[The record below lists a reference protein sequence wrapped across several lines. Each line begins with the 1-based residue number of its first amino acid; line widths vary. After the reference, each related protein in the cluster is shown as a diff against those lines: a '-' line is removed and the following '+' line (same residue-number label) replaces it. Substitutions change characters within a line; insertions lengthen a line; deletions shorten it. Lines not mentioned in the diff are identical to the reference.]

1 MFKLALRSLI
11 DKKLRFALTTLVVVI
26 GVMFVVGSFTLTDS
40 LRSTFSG
47 LAEDIAQGADLTVRA
62 SRGDG
67 FGGDFDQPTMPEAV
81 AGRVA
86 GVDGVGTVRPA
97 VAALNVFMV
106 DGGGEPIRPPGPPAL
121 GFSFN
126 PGTFFIAEGRQP
138 GGPGQFA
145 ADTATAAD
153 NGLRIGETYQII
165 GPVSAEPFELVGVFN
180 FGDPDSHTGLG
191 QTMAA
196 FELDEAQR
204 FFGLNDV
211 YQELDVVVAA
221 SAEIPDVQARL
232 EAELGDGFDVITA
245 EVNVAEQEDDF
256 NQVVDIFNTILLVFA
271 FIAVF
276 VSAFIINNTF
286 QIIIGQRV
294 REIGLWRAIGATPRQ
309 VSRSVLTES
318 AIVGVVATVLGIG
331 LGLVLA
337 VVLRAIL
344 EVIGF
349 PLPPGPLTLQPRTV
363 VLAAFVGLGVT
374 MVSSIA
380 PAMRA
385 RRISPVAALTAD
397 FRLGATGLRRR
408 LIGGGAVFAAGVAAL
423 AAGMTAGLD
432 TVPTFVL
439 LGIGAVLS
447 FVGINVVSPAF
458 ARPAASALGRP
469 VKALFGVSGRLA
481 RDNAAREPRRT
492 ASTAGALMI
501 GLSLMGLAAVVGES
515 MKKTF
520 VNIIENAVEADY
532 FIQSDFSG
540 FGPPPG
546 FPARVADEIEALD
559 EIESVVRVQ
568 WAFSG
573 LSVDGEP
580 RDIVALDMA
589 LAETHFDGQVSSGDM
604 ASGDPLT
611 ALALHSDSAA
621 SLGVGVGG
629 TVEAT
634 FPDNQTDTLTV
645 VAVYEDAAIYGNWV
659 IDGALWD
666 RHFNRND
673 LAFASARI
681 ASLPDGADEASQAA
695 LSEASRAA
703 VDGVI
708 DRYPTVKVE
717 NQAEFRQTQE
727 SQLTSLIRVI
737 EVLIG
742 LSFFIALI
750 GIINTLSLSVF
761 ERTREIGLLRSVG
774 MTRRQLRRSIY
785 WEAFI
790 VAVFGGLLGVTVGT
804 VFGVAT
810 TLALPESFVQLVAVP
825 WLDLVAFV
833 AISAAAGLLAAIL
846 PALRAGR
853 MNILDAIAH
862 E

>member
-11 DKKLRFALTTLVVVI
+11 DKKLRFGLTTLVVVI

-40 LRSTFSG
+40 LRSTFAG
-47 LAEDIAQGADLTVRA
+47 LAQDIAKGADLTVRVDQ
-62 SRGDG
+62 S
-67 FGGDFDQPTMPEAV
+67 FGGDFERATVPEAV
-81 AGRVA
+81 AEQVA
-86 GVDGVGTVRPA
+86 GVEGVDRVRPEL
-97 VAALNVFMV
+97 AALNVFIV
-106 DGGGEPIRPPGPPAL
+106 DGDGEPIRPPGPPAL

-126 PGTFFIAEGRQP
+126 PGTFFTTEGRQP
-138 GGPGQFA
+138 AAPGEFA
-145 ADTATAAD
+145 ADAATAAN
-153 NGLRIGETYQII
+153 NGLRVGETYEIS
-165 GPVSAEPFELVGVFN
+165 GPISAEPFELVGVFN
-180 FGDPDSHTGLG
+180 FGAPDSHTGLG

-204 FFGLNDV
+204 FFGMEDG
-211 YQELDVVVAA
+211 YQAIGVLV
-221 SAEIPDVQARL
+221 SAGSEVSEVQDRL
-232 EAELGDGFDVITA
+232 EASLGDDYRVITA
-245 EVNVAEQEDDF
+245 AVDAAEQEEDF
-256 NQVVDIFNTILLVFA
+256 NQVIDIFNTILLVFA

-309 VSRSVLTES
+309 VSRSVITES
-318 AIVGVVATVLGIG
+318 AIVGVVSTVIGIG

-337 VVLRAIL
+337 LVLRSVL
-344 EVIGF
+344 ELIGF
-349 PLPPGPLTLQPRTV
+349 PLPPGPLTLQPRTIL
-363 VLAAFVGLGVT
+363 LAAVVGLGVT

-385 RRISPVAALTAD
+385 RRISPVAALAHD

-408 LIGGGAVFAAGVAAL
+408 LIGGGAVLAAGVAAL

-432 TVPTFVL
+432 TAPTFVL
-439 LGIGAVLS
+439 LGAGAVLS

-458 ARPAASALGRP
+458 ARRAASELGRP
-469 VKALFGVSGRLA
+469 VGALFGVPGRLA
-481 RDNAAREPRRT
+481 RDNASRNPRRT

-501 GLSLMGLAAVVGES
+501 GLALMGLAAVVGES

-532 FIQSDFSG
+532 FIQSAQSG

-559 EIESVVRVQ
+559 EIESVVRIQ
-568 WAFSG
+568 WAFGG

-580 RDIVALDMA
+580 RDIVAVDMA
-589 LAETHFDGQVSSGDM
+589 LAETHFDGRVTSGDM
-604 ASGDPLT
+604 AAGDPLT

-629 TVEAT
+629 TVEAA
-634 FPDNQTDTLTV
+634 FPDNLTETLTV

-681 ASLPDGADEASQAA
+681 AGLPDGANEAEQAA
-695 LSEASRAA
+695 LQERSRVAI
-703 VDGVI
+703 DGVI

-727 SQLTSLIRVI
+727 SQFTSLIRVI

-742 LSFFIALI
+742 LSFVIALI
-750 GIINTLSLSVF
+750 GIVNTLSLSVF

-825 WLDLVAFV
+825 WLDLAAFV
-833 AISAAAGLLAAIL
+833 AVSAVAGLLAAIL
-846 PALRAGR
+846 PALRASR

>member
-26 GVMFVVGSFTLTDS
+26 GVMFVVGSFALTDS

-47 LAEDIAQGADLTVRA
+47 LAQDIAEGADLTVRA
-62 SRGDG
+62 SQDEE
-67 FGGDFDQPTMPEAV
+67 FGGDFDRPTMPEEV
-81 AGRVA
+81 AERVA
-86 GVDGVGTVRPA
+86 DVEGVGTARPA

-106 DGGGEPIRPPGPPAL
+106 DGDGDPITPPGPPAV

-126 PGTFFIAEGRQP
+126 PGVFFTTEGRQP
-138 GGPGQFA
+138 AAPGEFA
-145 ADTATAAD
+145 ADSDTAAG
-153 NGLRIGETYQII
+153 NGLRIGETYQIN
-165 GPVSAEPFELVGVFN
+165 GPISAELFELVGVFN

-204 FFGLNDV
+204 FFGLDGV
-211 YQELDVVVAA
+211 YQEIDVVVA
-221 SAEIPDVQARL
+221 SGAEVPEVQARL
-232 EAELGDGFDVITA
+232 EADLGTGYEVITS
-245 EVNVAEQEDDF
+245 EVNAAEQEDDF
-256 NQVVDIFNTILLVFA
+256 NQVLDIFNTILLVFA

-309 VSRSVLTES
+309 VGRSVITES
-318 AIVGVVATVLGIG
+318 AIVGVIATVAGIG

-337 VVLRAIL
+337 VVLRAVL
-344 EVIGF
+344 DLIGF

-363 VLAAFVGLGVT
+363 VLAAVVGLGVT

-380 PAMRA
+380 PALGA
-385 RRISPVAALTAD
+385 RRISPVAALTHD
-397 FRLGATGLRRR
+397 FQLGATGLRRR
-408 LIGGGAVFAAGVAAL
+408 LTAGGVVFAAGVTAL

-439 LGIGAVLS
+439 LGLGAVLS
-447 FVGINVVSPAF
+447 FVGINTLSPAF
-458 ARPAASALGRP
+458 AGPAAAVLGRP
-469 VKALFGVSGRLA
+469 ADALFGVPGRLG
-481 RDNAAREPRRT
+481 RDNASRNPRRT

-501 GLSLMGLAAVVGES
+501 GLALMGLAAVVGES

-532 FIQSDFSG
+532 FIQSDSGG
-540 FGPPPG
+540 FGPPAG
-546 FPARVADEIEALD
+546 FPARVADDIEALD
-559 EIESVVRVQ
+559 EIESVVRIQ
-568 WAFSG
+568 WSFNG

-580 RDIVALDMA
+580 RDVVALDMA
-589 LAETHFDGQVSSGDM
+589 LAETHFDGKVIDGDM
-604 ASGDPLT
+604 AAGDPRT
-611 ALALHSDSAA
+611 ALALHHDSAD

-634 FPDNQTDTLTV
+634 FPDGQTETLNV
-645 VAVYEDAAIYGNWV
+645 VALYENAAIYGNWV

-673 LAFASARI
+673 LDFASARI
-681 ASLPDGADEASQAA
+681 AGLSDVGEAEQAA
-695 LSEASRAA
+695 LQQRSRAA
-703 VDGVI
+703 IDGVI
-708 DRYPTVKVE
+708 DRYPIVKVE
-717 NQAEFRQTQE
+717 NQTEFRQAQE
-727 SQLTSLIRVI
+727 SQLTSFIRVI

-742 LSFFIALI
+742 LSFVIALI

-785 WEAFI
+785 WEALI
-790 VAVFGGLLGVTVGT
+790 VAVFGGLLGVAVGT

-825 WLDLVAFV
+825 WLDLVVFV
-833 AISAAAGLLAAIL
+833 AISALAGLVAAIL

-853 MNILDAIAH
+853 MNVLDAIAH

>member
-40 LRSTFSG
+40 LRSTFAG
-47 LAEDIAQGADLTVRA
+47 LAQDIAKGADLTVRV
-62 SRGDG
+62 DQE
-67 FGGDFDQPTMPEAV
+67 FGGDFDRATVPEAV
-81 AGRVA
+81 AEQVA
-86 GVDGVGTVRPA
+86 GVDGVDRVQPEL
-97 VAALNVFMV
+97 AALNVFIV
-106 DGGGEPIRPPGPPAL
+106 DGDGEPIRPPGPPAL

-126 PGTFFIAEGRQP
+126 PGVFFTTEGRQP
-138 GGPGQFA
+138 TAVGEFA
-145 ADTATAAD
+145 ADTVTAAN
-153 NGLRIGETYQII
+153 NGLRIGETYEIN
-165 GPVSAEPFELVGVFN
+165 GPISAEPFELVGVFN

-196 FELDEAQR
+196 FELEEAQR
-204 FFGLNDV
+204 FFGMEDG
-211 YQELDVVVAA
+211 YQAVSVLV
-221 SAEIPDVQARL
+221 SAGYEVSEVQARL
-232 EAELGDGFDVITA
+232 GAELGDDYRVITA
-245 EVNVAEQEDDF
+245 EVDAAEQEEDF
-256 NQVVDIFNTILLVFA
+256 NQVIDIFNTVLLVFA

-276 VSAFIINNTF
+276 VAAFIINNTF

-309 VSRSVLTES
+309 VSRSVITES
-318 AIVGVVATVLGIG
+318 AIVGALSTVIGIG

-337 VVLRAIL
+337 LVLRAVL
-344 EVIGF
+344 ELIGF
-349 PLPPGPLTLQPRTV
+349 PLPPGPLTLRPRTIL
-363 VLAAFVGLGVT
+363 LATGVGLGVT

-380 PAMRA
+380 PAVRA
-385 RRISPVAALTAD
+385 RRISPVAALTHD
-397 FRLGATGLRRR
+397 FQLGATGLRRR
-408 LIGGGAVFAAGVAAL
+408 LIAGGAVFAAGVAAL
-423 AAGMTAGLD
+423 AAGMTAGLA
-432 TVPTFVL
+432 TTPTFVL
-439 LGIGAVLS
+439 LGIGAVLA
-447 FVGINVVSPAF
+447 FVGINIVSPAF
-458 ARPAASALGRP
+458 AGQAASVLGRP
-469 VKALFGVSGRLA
+469 VRALFGVPGRLG
-481 RDNAAREPRRT
+481 RDNATRNPRRT

-501 GLSLMGLAAVVGES
+501 GLALMGLAAVVGES
-515 MKKTF
+515 LKKTF

-532 FIQSDFSG
+532 FIQSESTG

-568 WAFSG
+568 FAFSG
-573 LSVDGEP
+573 LSVDGET
-580 RDIVALDMA
+580 RDIVAADMA
-589 LAETHFDGQVSSGDM
+589 LADSHFDSQTSSGNM
-604 ASGDPLT
+604 AAGDPLT
-611 ALALHSDSAA
+611 SLALHRDSATD
-621 SLGVGVGG
+621 LGVGVGD
-629 TVEAT
+629 TVDAT
-634 FPDNQTDTLTV
+634 FPDNQIETLTV
-645 VAVYEDAAIYGNWV
+645 VAVYEDAAIFGNWL

-681 ASLPDGADEASQAA
+681 AGLSDVAGEAERAA
-695 LSEASRAA
+695 LEERSRDAI
-703 VDGVI
+703 DGVI
-708 DRYPTVKVE
+708 DRYPTVKAE

-727 SQLTSLIRVI
+727 SQLTSFIRVI

-761 ERTREIGLLRSVG
+761 ERTREIGLVRSVG

-785 WEAFI
+785 WEALI
-790 VAVFGGLLGVTVGT
+790 VAVFGGLLGVAVGT

-810 TLALPESFVQLVAVP
+810 TLALPESFVQVLAVP
-825 WLDLVAFV
+825 WLDLVIFV
-833 AISAAAGLLAAIL
+833 AISAIAGLVAAIL